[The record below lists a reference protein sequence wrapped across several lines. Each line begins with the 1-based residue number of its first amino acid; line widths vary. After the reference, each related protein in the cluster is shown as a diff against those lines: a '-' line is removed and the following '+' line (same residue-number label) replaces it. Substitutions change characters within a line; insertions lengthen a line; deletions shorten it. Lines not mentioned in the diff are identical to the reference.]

1 MPTKSIQDI
10 LIDEF
15 LSSPIGQL
23 LQKAMQTIENVQ
35 ENLYALATSEDSGK
49 LKLLKIGTVLQIFL
63 VDTLASGKRPNELET
78 EDWKRIAEK
87 VSQYAILGTEQQYS
101 EFVFT
106 LYANYIDISVKAL
119 NSIASEQATSSIGEL
134 SAEIRSKTKTLQN
147 GEITETAY
155 VEDCL
160 WLSLEAM
167 IKLLATYLSVKLSP
181 IIGED
186 RAQLLQAVSN
196 LAFEYGRYVLYAKEQ
211 AILEEYIRNQR
222 VLDEQLRAKYDAFLA
237 ELQKNADQFNH
248 LIDIAFSGNLH
259 ESLLQS
265 AALAWATGVKEE
277 EILKSVDDI
286 DAFFMD

>member
-1 MPTKSIQDI
+1 MPTKNIQDI

-15 LSSPIGQL
+15 LSSPTGQL
-23 LQKAMQTIENVQ
+23 LQKAMRTIENVQ

-119 NSIASEQATSSIGEL
+119 NLIASEQSTSSIGKL
-134 SAEIRSKTKTLQN
+134 SAEIRSKTETLQN

-167 IKLLATYLSVKLSP
+167 IKLLATYLSAKLGP

-211 AILEEYIRNQR
+211 AILEEYIRNQH
-222 VLDEQLRAKYDAFLA
+222 VLDEQLQAKYDAFLA
-237 ELQKNADQFNH
+237 ELQENADQFNH

-265 AALAWATGVKEE
+265 AALARAAGVKEE

>member
-10 LIDEF
+10 VIDEL
-15 LSSPIGQL
+15 LSSPAGQL
-23 LQKAMQTIENVQ
+23 LQKAMRTIEKVQ
-35 ENLYALATSEDSGK
+35 ENLYALATSEDSEK
-49 LKLLKIGTVLQIFL
+49 LKLLKIGTVFQIFL
-63 VDTLASGKRPNELET
+63 VDTLAAGKRPKELEA

-119 NSIASEQATSSIGEL
+119 NLIASEQSASSIGEL
-134 SAEIRSKTKTLQN
+134 SAEIRSKTKALQN
-147 GEITETAY
+147 DEITETAY

-167 IKLLATYLSVKLSP
+167 IKLLATYLSVKLGP
-181 IIGED
+181 FIGED
-186 RAQLLQAVSN
+186 RAQLLQAASN

-211 AILEEYIRNQR
+211 AILEEYIRNQH
-222 VLDEQLRAKYDAFLA
+222 VLDEQLQAKYDAFLA
-237 ELQKNADQFNH
+237 EVQENADRFNH
-248 LIDIAFSGNLH
+248 LIEVAFTGNLH

-265 AALAWATGVKEE
+265 VELARAAGVKEE

>member
-1 MPTKSIQDI
+1 MPTKNIQDI

-15 LSSPIGQL
+15 LSSPTGQL
-23 LQKAMQTIENVQ
+23 LQKAMRTIENVQ
-35 ENLYALATSEDSGK
+35 ENLYALATSEDSEK

-119 NSIASEQATSSIGEL
+119 NLIASEQSTSSIEEL

-167 IKLLATYLSVKLSP
+167 IKLLATYLSAKLGP

-211 AILEEYIRNQR
+211 AILEEYIRNQH
-222 VLDEQLRAKYDAFLA
+222 VLDEQLQAKYDAFLA
-237 ELQKNADQFNH
+237 ELQ
-248 LIDIAFSGNLH
+248 
-259 ESLLQS
+259 
-265 AALAWATGVKEE
+265 
-277 EILKSVDDI
+277 
-286 DAFFMD
+286 

>member
-1 MPTKSIQDI
+1 MPTKSIQEI
-10 LIDEF
+10 LIDE
-15 LSSPIGQL
+15 LLASPAGQL
-23 LQKAMQTIENVQ
+23 LQKALQTIEKVQ
-35 ENLYALATSEDSGK
+35 KNLYALATSEDSNK
-49 LKLLKIGTVLQIFL
+49 LKLLKIGTVFQIFL
-63 VDTLASGKRPNELET
+63 VDTLASGKRPKELGQ

-106 LYANYIDISVKAL
+106 LYANYIDISVEAL
-119 NSIASEQATSSIGEL
+119 NLIASEQSTSSIRAL
-134 SAEIRSKTKTLQN
+134 SDEIRRKTTALRN
-147 GEITETAY
+147 GEIAETAY

-167 IKLLATYLSVKLSP
+167 IKLLATFLSVKLGP

-186 RAQLLQAVSN
+186 SAQLLQAVSN

-211 AILEEYIRNQR
+211 AILEEYIRNQH
-222 VLDEQLRAKYDAFLA
+222 VLDEQLQAKYDAFLA
-237 ELQKNADQFNH
+237 EVQENAARFNH

-265 AALAWATGVKEE
+265 AALARAAGVKED